1 MIAGLPSLPSMDAI
15 SGMSMRVYAYEKCD
29 SCRKALRFLREK
41 GVTAEVVPIRE
52 TPPTMA
58 ELRRVLK
65 EVGQLK
71 RLFNTSGQD
80 YRALGLGPKLGSMS
94 EDEALALLAANGN
107 LVKRPFVVSDDWA
120 TTGFDEA
127 EWSKRFS

>member
-1 MIAGLPSLPSMDAI
+1 
-15 SGMSMRVYAYEKCD
+15 MRVYAYEKCD

-41 GVTAEVVPIRE
+41 GVSAEVVPIRE
-52 TPPTMA
+52 TPPSLA

-80 YRALGLGPKLGSMS
+80 YRALGVGQKLASMS
-94 EDEALALLAANGN
+94 EDEALALLASNGN
-107 LVKRPFVVSDDWA
+107 LVKRPFVVSNNWA

-127 EWSKRFS
+127 EWSAKL

>member
-1 MIAGLPSLPSMDAI
+1 MDGI
-15 SGMSMRVYAYEKCD
+15 NRMSMRVYAYEKCD

-41 GVTAEVVPIRE
+41 GVIAEVVPIRE
-52 TPPTMA
+52 TPPSIQ

-80 YRALGLGPKLGSMS
+80 YRALGLGQKLASMS

-107 LVKRPFVVSDDWA
+107 LVKRPFVVSDDWS
-120 TTGFDEA
+120 TTGFDEV
-127 EWSKRFS
+127 EWSKRLS